1 MDNKRIA
8 SKLMKLA
15 KELKASKKI
24 SERIED
30 AKYMF
35 EAGGRGV
42 ELGIREIYGL
52 MKESEKLYK
61 DLRKI
66 QGRPDGQGEAQEE
79 ILKEFNKR
87 V

>member
-1 MDNKRIA
+1 MNNQKIA
-8 SKLMKLA
+8 KELIRLA
-15 KELKASKKI
+15 KELTASKKI

-30 AKYMF
+30 ARYMF
-35 EAGGRGV
+35 ETGGRGV

-52 MKESEKLYK
+52 MKEAEELYK

-66 QGRPDGQGEAQEE
+66 QGKPDGRGEAQEE
-79 ILKEFNKR
+79 ILNEFNKR